1 MKKFLRTFSLLLVM
15 LLASCDS
22 AEDESLVAWVAN
34 VRRTV
39 HANPVSIPSPLIIT
53 PAVYESFGRT
63 DPFDV
68 SKISLLLD
76 ISADK
81 GIRPD
86 LKRARE
92 PLELYPLDQFRMVGS
107 LSRQGQGVA
116 LLEVGKVLHQVR
128 RGDHIDQDLGEVISV
143 KDGAIDIEET
153 VMETNGTWVKRRVQ
167 LTIQET
173 K

>member
-1 MKKFLRTFSLLLVM
+1 MKKFLRTFSWLLVA
-15 LLASCDS
+15 LLCGCNPS
-22 AEDESLVAWVAN
+22 EEESLVAWVAS
-34 VRRTV
+34 VRSTV
-39 HANPVSIPSPLIIT
+39 HANPVSIPVQLTIT
-53 PAVYESFGRT
+53 PAIYESFGRA

-76 ISADK
+76 IFADK

-92 PLELYPLDQFRMVGS
+92 PLESYPLDQFRMVGS

-116 LLEVGKVLHQVR
+116 LLEVGKVVHQVR
-128 RGDHIDQDLGEVISV
+128 RGDHLGQDLGEVISI
-143 KDGAIDIEET
+143 KDGVIDIEET
-153 VMETNGTWVKRRVQ
+153 VMETNGAWVKRRVQ
-167 LTIQET
+167 LTIRET